1 MKIFNPD
8 GTDFLAKVVIT
19 ANARHEQELMKS
31 DFVSLE
37 WNDDTYRSI
46 PSGAYIL
53 HNDIKYTLFEEY
65 EPENNSGVYVYKPEF
80 QSPAMILGKTPC
92 LFKTN
97 NVSGGIIYQTDW
109 VYTGNLPTIV
119 GRIVQIIEE
128 QIGTHLEPIIQI
140 KSTTSLPASATCT
153 FSGVDIISALN
164 EICSQF
170 GGLDWHIEWEGN
182 IQQGGYLYVG
192 DITSGGDAYEI
203 VDGELEPIDPP
214 TPIELAEGGNVQFA
228 SVNKNGE
235 AFANYFVVRGGTR
248 NITIQTQSEDKV
260 QTDTRLELNP
270 DLYPN
275 SAIDKRTD
283 KINEPKI
290 QKVLI
295 FDNVYPKLDLYVYN
309 VRKRTRYLC
318 DSETGKPIPNTYDSE
333 TGLISSYKKYSV
345 YYMKLAYPTNE
356 AKTEWEQ
363 RYFDK
368 KNELVAGRKLTCS
381 FEPNEKGTH
390 SQLAGREFELFY
402 HETAQTYPE
411 KEHQRDTR
419 IESAALEHDIEDSGI
434 GIEVGDFEIIFQQ
447 DDDFI
452 FPNDNTLEP
461 WGEENA
467 PTDECDIVVLFN
479 VVMNPTYITQAQTAL
494 HDAAEKEILRILTD
508 GNNYTVKSNP
518 IAFNE
523 SNPNLKIGSNVDL
536 TLQNGT
542 IMNTRVIKLVTNI
555 DYPCQQEITIGNAV
569 IKGST
574 QSLKEEVKSLTA
586 AVDINET
593 SATTIN
599 KMISQLYRALR
610 EYDTLFLHKDKEDAT
625 PFDLGVGGNLTV
637 DEDVATGGDI
647 TIGKNRVVGNQIVPL
662 LKSLISLSKL
672 YVGGDLE
679 TENYSK
685 SMVAGTGWGVD
696 FAGNMQ
702 VESLEVRSALRVLEL
717 VYNRLSAEE
726 SEYVFTEAG
735 TITDVVPI
743 SDNYICT
750 LEKRNETDFHAFHC
764 GDVLRGIVND
774 LTNLGGG
781 VYYTSW
787 LHVDDVDTTN
797 NTITISL
804 YANDKCPS
812 GSNYPPKEHMV
823 VQRWGNSVT
832 PSATTHADERYR
844 AFIEQKDGKW
854 VNRRQSCWYIS
865 SIEKRIMFLDHVFQP
880 KINEG
885 NYAAFFGLPV
895 NISSFKGHSLDPTQP
910 YLYCRGVFLQDIH
923 FINYLG
929 KEYKVERD
937 RGAWSA
943 ETAASQDDPYIV
955 DYATYQTV
963 THNNC
968 KWECVSEVPAVN
980 EPSTDNTSE
989 WKLLKENIEP
999 PVYTLITNVKTV
1011 IRDSEGTPNVDVVK
1025 CYVRK
1030 TVDGETTNDTENQL
1044 GYLYYSING
1053 GNMRRGSSVELA
1065 QGDGI
1070 KTIRFV
1076 FYPKKTEELGGT
1088 RLGEGKFGTAMIEA
1102 VVDVLDE
1109 ARGEKGDRGI
1119 TLRGPSKW
1127 EVGKEYQGGG
1137 ENDDYQDIV
1146 ICDEY
1151 PNQMYLCKV
1160 THTSSQDTYPPTHW
1174 KNAEWDTN
1182 DPWTQTEYR
1191 EFTATKV
1198 LFANR
1203 GKIENAD
1210 ITNVTIRGTI
1220 TEDCKV
1226 HNKDYNPYVVEPPTY
1241 EEQGYDYDPT
1251 DPRNL
1256 VEIVG
1261 SDVDGKEGSLY
1272 SVSCELA
1279 ILNGEDAQGH
1289 VEHNW
1294 EDDVVRINNQIVQ
1307 LPTYNKVRYYKGDAQ
1322 STEVWFHSNPYKI
1335 AGTRLSVFTTQ
1346 DVQMN
1351 WWGFDFD
1358 QHESDYI
1365 DLLNEGVLV
1374 CADPD
1379 ALLGHILKDGSDL
1392 NVRPYHPWNAM
1403 SYYYPSD
1410 ATKSKGL
1417 NGRFSFNGRVARFVL
1432 LLPGQHLDLI
1442 SKIEYIPKYDSVKQ
1456 YYVAEPTLVWDIC
1469 NASDFDAIDI
1479 DVYATNEPTGAQAEG
1494 ETISDY
1500 NSSYSANPT
1509 IFGGGGEGG
1518 NEAFVCKK
1526 LRMDDEHP
1534 IGIKLEIKLAGWF
1547 ANGNLHNEDPLDDIP
1562 SWEIKLNPSN

>member
-1 MKIFNPD
+1 MSAGKINIYEAN
-8 GTDFLAKVVIT
+8 GTLIKEAIVT
-19 ANARHEQELMKS
+19 ANAKHEQELMKS

-37 WNDDTYRSI
+37 WKDSEYIVLPVGSYIMPFGDGEND
-46 PSGAYIL
+46 P
-53 HNDIKYTLFEEY
+53 KYKLFDSY
-65 EPENNSGVYVYKPEF
+65 KPNNNGGVYEYKPKFEA
-80 QSPAMILGKTPC
+80 PKMILAHTPC
-92 LFKTN
+92 LFKTYN
-97 NVSGGIIYQTDW
+97 SHEEEVWQTDW
-109 VYTGNLPTIV
+109 VFTGSINLIV
-119 GRIVQIIEE
+119 GRLQTIIEE
-128 QIGTHLEPIIQI
+128 QIGYHLEPHIII
-140 KSTTSLPASATCT
+140 KSTTSLPASATCN
-153 FSGVDIISALN
+153 FSGVDILSALN
-164 EICSQF
+164 EVCNQF
-170 GGLDWHIEWEGN
+170 GGLEWHIEWGDGRT
-182 IQQGGYLYVG
+182 GGDLYVG
-192 DITSGGDAYEI
+192 NVLIGNETITPSE
-203 VDGELEPIDPP
+203 DGVEHIDMTTL
-214 TPIELAEGGNVQFA
+214 TPKASLVEGGNVQTA
-228 SVNKNGE
+228 SKNENKE
-235 AFANYFVVRGGTR
+235 KFANYFIVRGGTR
-248 NITIQTQSEDKV
+248 NITIETPSGNNV
-260 QTDTRLELNP
+260 QTDTRLT
-270 DLYPN
+270 
-275 SAIDKRTD
+275 IDDIDTRTD
-283 KINEPKI
+283 KVREPKI
-290 QKVLI
+290 QRVLI
-295 FDNVYPKLDLYVYN
+295 FDDVYPKLDLYAYN
-309 VRKRTRYLC
+309 IRKRTRRLKDEEGHY
-318 DSETGKPIPNTYDSE
+318 IPKTYNQDGSVKD
-333 TGLISSYKKYSV
+333 YKMYSI
-345 YYMKLAYPTNE
+345 YYMRLAYFTNE
-356 AKTEWEQ
+356 QKTE
-363 RYFDK
+363 YDDFLINPKTDI
-368 KNELVAGRKLTCS
+368 VAGKKLMCS
-381 FEPNEKGTH
+381 FEANEEGTH
-390 SQLAGREFELFY
+390 SELAGREFELIY
-402 HETAQTYPE
+402 HSVSQSIEPNPSID
-411 KEHQRDTR
+411 DT
-419 IESAALEHDIEDSGI
+419 GI
-434 GIEVGDFEIIFQQ
+434 QVLAGDYEIVYEQE
-447 DDDFI
+447 DDFI
-452 FPNDNTLEP
+452 IPNDDTLEP
-461 WGEENA
+461 WGEQNA
-467 PTDECDIVVLFN
+467 PTEQCDIVVLVN
-479 VVMNPTYITQAQTAL
+479 IVMGETYLDSAK
-494 HDAAEKEILRILTD
+494 AELATVANKEIERIQSD
-508 GNNYTVKSNP
+508 NNNYTVKSNA
-518 IAFNE
+518 IAFDAN
-523 SNPNLKIGSNVDL
+523 NPNLSIGDYVSF
-536 TLQNGT
+536 TTQNGD
-542 IMNTRVIKLVTNI
+542 IADSRILKLVTNL
-555 DYPCQQEITIGNAV
+555 DYPIQQDITIGNAV

-574 QSLKEEVKSLTA
+574 QSLTEDVKSLSA
-586 AVDINET
+586 AIDINES

-599 KMISQLYRALR
+599 KMISQLYRLIR
-610 EYDTLFLHKDKEDAT
+610 EYDSVFLHKDENDAT
-625 PFDLGVGGNLTV
+625 PFKLGAESLEVEHGAKVGGNLTV
-637 DEDVATGGDI
+637 GAEDRAHYIYPALKVFANLLRTELGGALQTYDYQ
-647 TIGKNRVVGNQIVPL
+647 KDME
-662 LKSLISLSKL
+662 
-672 YVGGDLE
+672 Y
-679 TENYSK
+679 
-685 SMVAGTGWGVD
+685 GTGWGVD
-696 FAGNMQ
+696 KDGNMQ

-735 TITDVVPI
+735 TIEKVVP
-743 SDNYICT
+743 SGDNYICT

-774 LTNLGGG
+774 LTELGGG
-781 VYYTSW
+781 TYYTCW
-787 LHVDDVDTTN
+787 LEVIDTDTSVPDGSTERN
-797 NTITISL
+797 NTITVKM
-804 YANDKCPS
+804 YAGSDCPS
-812 GSNYPPKEHMV
+812 GSNYPPMEHMV
-823 VQRWGNSVT
+823 VQRWGNSVI
-832 PSATTHADERYR
+832 PSATTHADEMYR

-865 SIEKRIMFLDHVFQP
+865 SIEKRIMFLDHVSKP

-968 KWECVSEVPAVN
+968 KWECVSEVPAVY

-1030 TVDGETTNDTENQL
+1030 TLDEATTNDTQNQL

-1053 GNMRRGSSVELA
+1053 ENLRRGSEVELA
-1065 QGDGI
+1065 KDDGI
-1070 KTIRFV
+1070 KSIRFV
-1076 FYPKKTEELGGT
+1076 FYPRKTEEFGNAVFGQTKL
-1088 RLGEGKFGTAMIEA
+1088 GTAQIEA
-1102 VVDVLDE
+1102 IVDVLDE
-1109 ARGEKGDRGI
+1109 ARGEKGERGV
-1119 TLRGPSKW
+1119 TLRVTTW
-1127 EVGKEYQGGG
+1127 EANKHYESGADG
-1137 ENDDYQDIV
+1137 EDYQDIV
-1146 ICDEY
+1146 ICEEY
-1151 PNQMYLCKV
+1151 PNEMYLCKV
-1160 THTSSQDTYPPTHW
+1160 THDSNRSTNYPPEHYG
-1174 KNAEWDTN
+1174 NADWDSET
-1182 DPWTQTEYR
+1182 PWTGTEYR
-1191 EFTATKV
+1191 EFIATKV

-1226 HNKDYNPYVVEPPTY
+1226 HNKDYNPYVIEPPTY

-1261 SDVDGKEGSLY
+1261 SDVESKEGSLY

-1346 DVQMN
+1346 DVQKN
-1351 WWGFDFD
+1351 WWGIDFD

-1403 SYYYPSD
+1403 SYYNPED

-1417 NGRFSFNGRVARFVL
+1417 NGRFSFNGRIARFVL

-1479 DVYATNEPTGAQAEG
+1479 DVYATNDPTGAQAEG

-1500 NSSYSANPT
+1500 NGSYSANPT

-1562 SWEIKLNPSN
+1562 SWKIKLNPSN

>member
-170 GGLDWHIEWEGN
+170 GGLDWHIEWDGD

-260 QTDTRLELNP
+260 QTDTRLELNS

-419 IESAALEHDIEDSGI
+419 TESAALEHDIEDSGV

-452 FPNDNTLEP
+452 IPNDNTLEP

-494 HDAAEKEILRILTD
+494 HDAAENEISRIRTD
-508 GNNYTVKSNP
+508 NNNYTVKSNP
-518 IAFNE
+518 IAFNT

-610 EYDTLFLHKDKEDAT
+610 EFDTLFIHKDQPDAT
-625 PFDLGVGGNLTV
+625 PFSLGAESIDVEHGAVVGGNLTV
-637 DEDVATGGDI
+637 GAEDIPNNIYPALKVFA
-647 TIGKNRVVGNQIVPL
+647 NL
-662 LKSLISLSKL
+662 LKTEL
-672 YVGGDLE
+672 GGALQ

-696 FAGNMQ
+696 HAGNMQ

-726 SEYVFTEAG
+726 SDFVFTEGG
-735 TITDVVPI
+735 TIENVEYIGTVEGRARYLI
-743 SDNYICT
+743 KIQKRSD
-750 LEKRNETDFHAFHC
+750 TDFHAFRK

-774 LTNLGGG
+774 LADLGGG
-781 VYYTSW
+781 QYFTSW
-787 LHVDDVDTTN
+787 LHVEKL
-797 NTITISL
+797 ISGENSIIVSMYL
-804 YANDKCPS
+804 DGEVPS
-812 GSNYPPKEHMV
+812 GYNYVPKEHMV
-823 VQRWGNSVT
+823 IHRWGNSVT
-832 PSATTHADERYR
+832 PDATTKADPDYSS
-844 AFIEQKDGKW
+844 FIELKGDEW
-854 VNRRQSCWYIS
+854 INRRQSCWYIS
-865 SIEKRIMFLDHVFQP
+865 SIEKRITMLDHVFQP
-880 KINEG
+880 KLNEG
-885 NYAAFFGLPV
+885 NYAAFFGLPF
-895 NISSFKGHSLDPTQP
+895 NLSTFKGHSMDESQP
-910 YLYCRGVFLQDIH
+910 YLYVRGAFLQDIH

-937 RGAWSA
+937 RGEWSA
-943 ETAASQDDPYIV
+943 ETAASEDDPYIV

-963 THNNC
+963 TWNNC

-989 WKLLKENIEP
+989 WKLLKENIVP
-999 PVYTLITNVKTV
+999 PVYTLITNVKNV

-1025 CYVRK
+1025 CLVRK
-1030 TVDGETTNDTENQL
+1030 TLDEATTNDTQNQL

-1053 GNMRRGSSVELA
+1053 GNMRRGSSVNLA

-1076 FYPKKTEELGGT
+1076 FYPRKTNELGGARMGQS
-1088 RLGEGKFGTAMIEA
+1088 RLGMAQIEA
-1102 VVDVLDE
+1102 IVDVLDE
-1109 ARGEKGDRGI
+1109 ARGI
-1119 TLRGPSKW
+1119 TLRGPSRW

-1137 ENDDYQDIV
+1137 ENDEYQDIV

-1160 THTSSQDTYPPTHW
+1160 THTSSQSTYPPTHS

-1220 TEDCKV
+1220 TEDCITFDDDIHTV
-1226 HNKDYNPYVVEPPTY
+1226 LIAGSSVEG
-1241 EEQGYDYDPT
+1241 EEGQ
-1251 DPRNL
+1251 L
-1256 VEIVG
+1256 Q
-1261 SDVDGKEGSLY
+1261 
-1272 SVSCELA
+1272 SVQCA
-1279 ILNGEDAQGH
+1279 PCIRPNEDNVLEWDWQNQ
-1289 VEHNW
+1289 V
-1294 EDDVVRINNQIVQ
+1294 INNQIIQ
-1307 LPTYNKVRYYKGDAQ
+1307 LPTYKKIFVYNFLRTREIQ
-1322 STEVWFHSNPYKI
+1322 FHSNPYKI
-1335 AGTRLSVFTTQ
+1335 AGTKLSIFTTP
-1346 DVQMN
+1346 DITFLN
-1351 WWGFDFD
+1351 WADGDFTD
-1358 QHESDYI
+1358 RNDWVKYI
-1365 DLLNEGVLV
+1365 FNEGVLV
-1374 CADPD
+1374 CADPNS
-1379 ALLGHILKDGSDL
+1379 LLGEIKDISGNQDGSQMRL
-1392 NVRPYHPWNAM
+1392 QAKCPWNWARLVNREG
-1403 SYYYPSD
+1403 
-1410 ATKSKGL
+1410 TH
-1417 NGRFSFNGRVARFVL
+1417 GRFLFKGRTARFAI
-1432 LLPGQHLDLI
+1432 LLPGMHLDLESQI
-1442 SKIEYIPKYDSVKQ
+1442 QYMPKLHETLGYE
-1456 YYVAEPTLVWDIC
+1456 VAEPTLVWNILNTADFEPININLYVKNRPNVGE
-1469 NASDFDAIDI
+1469 NAYGEGSYYEDPST
-1479 DVYATNEPTGAQAEG
+1479 AT
-1494 ETISDY
+1494 
-1500 NSSYSANPT
+1500 
-1509 IFGGGGEGG
+1509 GGGMEGG
-1518 NEAFVCKK
+1518 QEVFVCNRLKGYEDMNIS
-1526 LRMDDEHP
+1526 LDVT
-1534 IGIKLEIKLAGWF
+1534 LAGCFKIGDNF
-1547 ANGNLHNEDPLDDIP
+1547 AEQEMP
-1562 SWEIKLNPSN
+1562 SWEANVSMSNNQNS